1 MKTIKLLSI
10 LIILL
15 SFSKCASAKFQEK
28 PPFKILSSTYY
39 SLANNTE
46 TNIYI
51 RYISKNNINF
61 DSIYFKN
68 KKSNLEIK
76 TMRGNTYAFAIFQ
89 SITKRDFILDVNPTK
104 EFNNTIPKTKNSP
117 FELKENESIYI
128 YGAFNNFELKDLN
141 KLYYNPAIDLYEG
154 VLLLKQG
161 FYNYKYIL
169 KQGEEIS
176 KNSISGTH
184 STTENDYLILLYYRD
199 IGSQYDALVGIG
211 RTNSFELQN

>member
-1 MKTIKLLSI
+1 M
-10 LIILL
+10 
-15 SFSKCASAKFQEK
+15 
-28 PPFKILSSTYY
+28 
-39 SLANNTE
+39 
-46 TNIYI
+46 
-51 RYISKNNINF
+51 
-61 DSIYFKN
+61 
-68 KKSNLEIK
+68 
-76 TMRGNTYAFAIFQ
+76 
-89 SITKRDFILDVNPTK
+89 
-104 EFNNTIPKTKNSP
+104 
-117 FELKENESIYI
+117 
-128 YGAFNNFELKDLN
+128 KDLN